1 MYFLFVREAFA
12 GGGGGEEVSMMPLIF
27 GLILLSFTYL
37 AAHVIVDRLQRRYLF
52 VSGIEYVALGMGL
65 SYLAVFDR
73 PQTYLPAIT
82 FAIGWVG
89 LTYGLKLALGSML
102 RSGAMLRLALTELFV
117 VGLGIAAFVTFVS
130 YSLLDQDWS
139 TSLVCGG
146 MLGSASLAGS
156 ASAIEVVQQRY
167 PRLKSHLLG
176 SLLQGAQIN
185 NLLAIMMFTLVMC
198 THNREKLVP
207 HFYDSFPLQGGV
219 ILALITAVGGIT
231 LAFLYRLFLLTPQ
244 GEHTHSTEEKRKSEN
259 SRFLALTGIIC
270 FASGA
275 AFFVNLPVIA
285 LAVAL
290 GWGLSRTH
298 HREPIYAMMESAKKP
313 AMLILLVFAGVQIK
327 GIALTKVAALLSAV
341 VLLRLLL
348 KACSSWFCG
357 YGSSIRS
364 DLFRGHLSQGIISL
378 AIALSFQN
386 SVSGEGGDIVYAVA
400 VLSVAI
406 NELISPRWLRGLL
419 IDIGEIRDDISL
431 AKEV

>member
-1 MYFLFVREAFA
+1 MFLLCVREVFA
-12 GGGGGEEVSMMPLIF
+12 GGGVEEEVSMMPLIF
-27 GLILLSFTYL
+27 GLILLSFTYM

-65 SYLAVFDR
+65 SYLAVFHN

-89 LTYGLKLALGSML
+89 LTYGLKLSVGVVI
-102 RSGAMLRLALTELFV
+102 RSGAMLRLALTEFFV
-117 VGLGIAAFVTFVS
+117 VGLGLGAFVTFVT
-130 YSLLDQDWS
+130 YSLLHQDWS
-139 TSLVCGG
+139 VSLVCGG

-156 ASAIEVVQQRY
+156 DSAIEVIKQRY
-167 PRLKSHLLG
+167 PRLQSHLLQ
-176 SLLQGAQIN
+176 SLFQGAQIN

-198 THNREKLVP
+198 TYNREKLVP
-207 HFYDSFPLQGGV
+207 GFYESFPLQGGA
-219 ILALITAVGGIT
+219 ILALITLFGGLI
-231 LAFLYRLFLLTPQ
+231 LAFLYKLFLLSPHSDD
-244 GEHTHSTEEKRKSEN
+244 GPSTEETRKSDN

-275 AFFVNLPVIA
+275 AYFVNIPVLA
-285 LAVAL
+285 LTVAL

-298 HREPIYAMMESAKKP
+298 HKEPIYAMMESAKKP

-327 GIALTKVAALLSAV
+327 GIALTKVAALLCAV
-341 VLLRLLL
+341 VLLRVLL
-348 KACSSWFCG
+348 KACSSWLCG

-378 AIALSFQN
+378 AIALSFQG
-386 SVSGEGGDIVYAVA
+386 SVSGEGGAIVYAVA

-419 IDIGEIRDDISL
+419 IDIGEIRDEVSL